1 MAKNKD
7 IIISDLPEEV
17 TEDGLKIYGPTSY
30 ETQVAILSHFLHTLD
45 GKHDIASGE
54 KREEILQTIRDYIE
68 YKHQQDKKS
77 PLWNDVSDEVVTMAA
92 ESPLECD
99 LFADFFNVPF
109 PAPENPKFTF
119 IDLFAGMGGFRIAM
133 QAQGGKCVFSSE
145 WNAYSQKT
153 YFANFGDMPFG
164 DITKEITKSYI
175 PKHFDILCAGF
186 PCQPF
191 SIAGV
196 SKKKSLGR
204 ETGFKDKTQGTL
216 FFDVADIISRH
227 RPKAFYLENVKNLT
241 SHDKGNTFRVIRE
254 TLEELNYS
262 LHYQVMDG
270 QTYVPQ
276 HRERIMIVGFDKEC
290 YHGEEK
296 FEFPEQ
302 HEATRSIKDI
312 LETNIDPKYTL
323 SDKLWNYL
331 QNYAEKHR
339 AKGNGFG
346 YGLVDLNGI
355 TRTLSARYYK
365 DGSEILIPQGNGQ
378 NPRRL
383 SPREC
388 ARLMG
393 YPDQYKIDRVSDV
406 QAYRQ
411 CGNSVIVPLITAVSE
426 QIIKTLQ
433 SE

>member
-1 MAKNKD
+1 MAKKKEID
-7 IIISDLPEEV
+7 KVKLSAFPEEV
-17 TEDGLKIYGPTSY
+17 DKDGLKWYGEMSY
-30 ETQVAILSHFLHTLD
+30 ETQMAVLSHYLHADKKNLS
-45 GKHDIASGE
+45 AE
-54 KREEILQTIRDYIE
+54 EREEIIYAVREFLAR
-68 YKHQQDKKS
+68 KKYRQK
-77 PLWNDVSDEVVTMAA
+77 DGEEMTDEEIWRAA
-92 ESPLECD
+92 EDPLQYN
-99 LFADFFNVPF
+99 LFNDFFKVPF
-109 PAPENPKFTF
+109 PEPEHPKFTF
-119 IDLFAGMGGFRIAM
+119 IDLFAGIGGFRLAM
-133 QAQGGKCVFSSE
+133 QAQGGQCVFSSE
-145 WNAYSQKT
+145 WNVYAQKT
-153 YFANFGDMPFG
+153 YFTNFGEMPFG

-175 PKHFDILCAGF
+175 PDHFDILCAGF

-241 SHDKGNTFRVIRE
+241 SHDKGNTFKVIRE

-262 LHYQVMDG
+262 IHYKVMDG

-276 HRERIMIVGFDKEC
+276 HRERIMIVGFDKER

-302 HEATRSIKDI
+302 HDATRSVKEI
-312 LETNIDPKYTL
+312 LDPNIDPKYTL
-323 SDKLWNYL
+323 SDKLWLYL

-365 DGSEILIPQGNGQ
+365 DGSEILIPQGDGK

-393 YPDQYKIDRVSDV
+393 YPDEYKIDCVSEV

-426 QIIKTLQ
+426 QILKTLQ
-433 SE
+433 SA